1 LKVGAENSTAKD
13 GTISAMNGFQNK
25 RALVTGASSGIGQ
38 AIAQALAAGGAQVH
52 AVARS
57 WAKPIEGWQLH
68 HADFTVE
75 ADVRR
80 LAAEVSNVESP
91 VDLLI
96 HCAGAL
102 EIGLV
107 EDFSVAQLDYLY
119 QVNVR
124 APFLLTQLLLPQL
137 TQSKGQIV
145 FINSSAAVSPNTA
158 LAGYSSAKAALKSIA
173 DCLRLEVNSSGVR
186 VMSVYPGK
194 TASVMQ
200 QRAHELAGKPYDAAK
215 LMQPQDVAQMVLSA
229 LALPKTAEMTDLHIR
244 PMNK

>member
-1 LKVGAENSTAKD
+1 
-13 GTISAMNGFQNK
+13 MNRFQNK
-25 RALVTGASSGIGQ
+25 RALVTGASSGIGF
-38 AIAQALAAGGAQVH
+38 ATAQALAAEGAHIH

-57 WAKPIEGWQLH
+57 WPKAIEGWQLH
-68 HADFTVE
+68 NADFTVE

-80 LAAEVSNVESP
+80 LAAEVARAESA

-107 EDFSVAQLDYLY
+107 VDFPISQLDVMY

-124 APFLLTQLLLPQL
+124 APFLLTQLLLPPL
-137 TQSKGQIV
+137 TQSQGQIV
-145 FINSSAAVSPNTA
+145 FINSSAAVASNTA
-158 LAGYSSAKAALKSIA
+158 LAGYSSAKAAMKSIA
-173 DCLRLEVNSSGVR
+173 DCLRLEINHSGVR

-200 QRAHELAGKPYDAAK
+200 KRAHELTGKPYDAAA
-215 LMQPQDVAQMVLSA
+215 LMQPEDVAQMVLSA

-244 PMNK
+244 PMKK

>member
-1 LKVGAENSTAKD
+1 
-13 GTISAMNGFQNK
+13 MNRFQNK

-38 AIAQALAAGGAQVH
+38 AIAQALAAEGAQVH

-57 WAKPIEGWQLH
+57 WAKPIEEWLNDWCLH
-68 HADFTVE
+68 DADFTVE

-80 LAAEVSNVESP
+80 LAAEVSKPESAL
-91 VDLLI
+91 DLVI

-102 EIGLV
+102 EVGLV
-107 EDFSVAQLDYLY
+107 ADFSVMQLDYLY

-124 APFLLTQLLLPQL
+124 APFLLTQLLLPAL
-137 TQSKGQIV
+137 TQSQGQIV
-145 FINSSAAVSPNTA
+145 FINSSAAVAPNTE
-158 LAGYSSAKAALKSIA
+158 LAGYSSSKAALKSIA
-173 DCLRLEVNSSGVR
+173 DCLRLEVNTSGVR

-200 QRAHELAGKPYDAAK
+200 QRAHELAGKSYDTSK

-244 PMNK
+244 PMKK

>member
-1 LKVGAENSTAKD
+1 MS
-13 GTISAMNGFQNK
+13 MNRSQNRFQDK
-25 RALVTGASSGIGQ
+25 RALVTGASSGIGL
-38 AIAQALAAGGAQVH
+38 AIAQALAAEGAQIH

-57 WAKPIEGWQLH
+57 WPKAIEGWQLH
-68 HADFTVE
+68 NADFTVE
-75 ADVRR
+75 VDIRR
-80 LAAEVSNVESP
+80 LAAEMVTAESS
-91 VDLLI
+91 VDVLI

-102 EIGLV
+102 EIGAV
-107 EDFSVAQLDYLY
+107 ADFPIEQLDTMY

-124 APFLLTQLLLPQL
+124 APFLLTQLLLADL
-137 TQSKGQIV
+137 TNNMGQIV
-145 FINSSAAVSPNTA
+145 FINSSAAIAANTA

-173 DCLRLEVNSSGVR
+173 DCLRMEVNPSGVR

-200 QRAHELAGKPYDAAK
+200 KRAHELAGKPYDAER
-215 LMQPQDVAQMVLSA
+215 LMQPEDVAQMVLSA

>member
-1 LKVGAENSTAKD
+1 
-13 GTISAMNGFQNK
+13 MNRFQNK

-38 AIAQALAAGGAQVH
+38 AIAMALAAEGAHIH
-52 AVARS
+52 AVARN
-57 WAKPIEGWQLH
+57 WPNPPEAWQLH
-68 HADFTVE
+68 NADFTVE

-80 LAAEVSNVESP
+80 LAAEMVTAESA
-91 VDLLI
+91 VDFLI

-102 EIGLV
+102 EIGTV
-107 EDFSVAQLDYLY
+107 ADFPIAQLDVMY

-124 APFLLTQLLLPQL
+124 APFLLTQLLLSPL
-137 TQSKGQIV
+137 TQSQGQIV
-145 FINSSAAVSPNTA
+145 FINSSSAVAPNAT

-173 DCLRLEVNSSGVR
+173 DCLRIEVNPSGVR

-200 QRAHELAGKPYDAAK
+200 KRAHELAGKPYDAEN
-215 LMQPQDVAQMVLSA
+215 LMQPEDVAQMVMSA

-244 PMNK
+244 PMKK

>member
-1 LKVGAENSTAKD
+1 
-13 GTISAMNGFQNK
+13 MNRTQYRFQNK

-38 AIAQALAAGGAQVH
+38 AIALALAAEGARIH

-57 WAKPIEGWQLH
+57 WPNPHEAWQLH
-68 HADFTVE
+68 NADFTVE

-80 LAAEVSNVESP
+80 LAAELAAAESC

-102 EIGLV
+102 EMGAV
-107 EDFSVAQLDYLY
+107 ADFPMAQLDAMY

-124 APFLLTQLLLPQL
+124 APFLLTQLLLPMMLSDL

-145 FINSSAAVSPNTA
+145 FINSSAAVAPNTA
-158 LAGYSSAKAALKSIA
+158 IAGYSSSKAAMKSVA
-173 DCLRLEVNSSGVR
+173 DCLRMEVNTSGIR

-194 TASVMQ
+194 TASAMQ
-200 QRAHELAGKPYDAAK
+200 QRTHELAGKPYDAAS
-215 LMQPQDVAQMVLSA
+215 LMQPEDVAHMVLSA
-229 LALPKTAEMTDLHIR
+229 LALPKTAEITDLHIR
-244 PMNK
+244 PMKK